1 MQHKVDFIKKKNWQ
15 WPAQWVGLRRSSK
28 ARPKVKLASKKGHGH
43 CLVVCSPFDHS
54 GFLSPSQTITSEK
67 YAQQI
72 VSWTKKL
79 QCLQLTLV
87 NRMGP
92 VLLHD
97 NAWLHVAQLTL
108 QKVNKLGY
116 EGLPYPPS
124 SPDLS
129 PVATDFNFFK
139 LLDNFLQGKCFH
151 SQQEAENAFQEFV
164 YSWSTDFYTTG
175 INQLIFHWQKCVEP
189 SYNDLNSGYETFITF
204 MVPNTITQLQQL
216 TLKMFQ
222 AGKWYD

>member
-1 MQHKVDFIKKKNWQ
+1 MGVSRSWADCKSEKLSFCSVHVLLFYMNYFPI
-15 WPAQWVGLRRSSK
+15 GLWCVMNSGFYTTTRDDQIGGW
-28 ARPKVKLASKKGHGH
+28 SKKLQSTFQSQTCTKERSWSLFGIC
-43 CLVVCSPFDHS
+43 CLFLIHYSFLNS
-54 GFLSPSQTITSEK
+54 GETITSEK
-67 YAQQI
+67 YVQQ
-72 VSWTKKL
+72 TDEMHQKL
-79 QCLQLTLV
+79 QHLQPVLV

-139 LLDNFLQGKCFH
+139 LLDNFLQGNCFH

-175 INQLIFHWQKCVEP
+175 INQLIFHWQKCVDCNG
-189 SYNDLNSGYETFITF
+189 SYFD
-204 MVPNTITQLQQL
+204 
-216 TLKMFQ
+216 
-222 AGKWYD
+222 